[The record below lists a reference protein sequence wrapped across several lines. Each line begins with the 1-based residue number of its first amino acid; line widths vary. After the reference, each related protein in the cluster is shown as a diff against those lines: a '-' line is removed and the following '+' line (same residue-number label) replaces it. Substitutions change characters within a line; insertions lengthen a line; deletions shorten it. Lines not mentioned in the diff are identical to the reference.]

1 MERCNSGGG
10 LTGGA
15 YDIYA
20 KNARFDTIKF
30 GDSNQVGFNIYLY
43 NNLDDH
49 RIDGSMDVSPNRGEG
64 GYVTF
69 GIRGIDT
76 TCESKIGSNM
86 PMNSDPST
94 SHIYDNP
101 PLRQCFTNGPAN
113 PVYHITGIANVS
125 NRQDIQASNST
136 DFKLTVRGDFTG
148 KSPSLSADLGYPF
161 YISGIDIKEIVTS
174 RKTGIDLWIIKLGS
188 LLLTLF
194 YIRNVRVNRN
204 RYSL

>member
-1 MERCNSGGG
+1 MRLCTSRDPLSGP
-10 LTGGA
+10 LTGGV

-30 GDSNQVGFNIYLY
+30 GDSNQVGFNINLR

-76 TCESKIGSNM
+76 TCESKIGSNK
-86 PMNSDPST
+86 PIITNS
-94 SHIYDNP
+94 HFFDNP
-101 PLRQCFTNGPAN
+101 PLRGCETQESVN
-113 PVYHITGIANVS
+113 PVYHITGIVNIS

-136 DFKLTVRGDFTG
+136 DFRLTVRSDFTA
-148 KSPSLSADLGYPF
+148 KDPSLSADLGYPF
-161 YISGIDIKEIVTS
+161 YISDIDIQEIVTM
-174 RKTGIDLWIIKLGS
+174 
-188 LLLTLF
+188 
-194 YIRNVRVNRN
+194 
-204 RYSL
+204 